1 MCAARM
7 GARSFGFAA
16 LSLRINSDA
25 MLTYVLRRLLY
36 AVLTFFGII
45 VVVFLLVHSVP
56 GDPTNIYLGR
66 GFARPSAA
74 ALAAVRHAHHLDEPL
89 PAQLLW
95 WLRGMLTLDF
105 GMSITERRPVLEMIA
120 EKLPRTFQLNLLAFL
135 LAAGIGVPIGLWSAL
150 RSGRRSE
157 RAAAIGFFLLYSLPT
172 FWVALLLM
180 QFFSVRLHLLPLFGM
195 FSDDYFELSG
205 AARIADRARHLVLP
219 VITLTYAQL
228 AIFAR
233 FSKSALTE
241 VIRQDFITTARA
253 KGVAPGAVLWR
264 HAFRNALIPLITLL
278 GLTIPY
284 LISGS
289 VIVEQIFQWDGIG
302 HLFFDAILKRDY
314 PTVLGLTVISA
325 VVTLLASLLADLMY
339 AAADPRVRLEGRRR

>member
-1 MCAARM
+1 
-7 GARSFGFAA
+7 
-16 LSLRINSDA
+16 
-25 MLTYVLRRLLY
+25 MLTYVIRRLLY

-45 VVVFLLVHSVP
+45 VAVFLLLHSVP
-56 GDPTNIYLGR
+56 GDPVTFFLGTS
-66 GFARPSAA
+66 FSHPSAA
-74 ALAAVRHAHHLDEPL
+74 TIAAIRHEHHLDQPL
-89 PAQLLW
+89 LAQLGW
-95 WLRGMLTLDF
+95 WIRGVLTFDL
-105 GMSITERRPVLEMIA
+105 GMSITERRPVLALIG
-120 EKLPRTFQLNLLAFL
+120 EKLPRTFQLNLIAFL
-135 LAAGIGVPIGLWSAL
+135 LAAGIGVPIGLWSAM
-150 RSGRRSE
+150 RSGRLSE
-157 RAAAIGFFLLYSLPT
+157 RAAAVGFFLLYSLPS

-180 QFFSVRLHLLPLFGM
+180 QFFSVRFRLFPLFGM
-195 FSDDYFELSG
+195 ISDDYLELSQP
-205 AARIADRARHLVLP
+205 AQVLDRARHLVLP

-253 KGVAPGAVLWR
+253 KGVAPGSVLWR

-302 HLFFDAILKRDY
+302 HLFFESVLRRDY

-325 VVTLLASLLADLMY
+325 VVTLLASLAADLMY
-339 AAADPRVRLEGRRR
+339 VAADPRVRLGGGRR